1 MNGARARR
9 RCDQLNDCHRI
20 ALKTKHPAVSIQAN
34 GLPRVFALLGHDTG
48 NEMAICPRW
57 HRHFD
62 GDSFQSH
69 GVNLAMRTHRIEKIV
84 VAATDRCLDQALI
97 SCEAVI

>member
-1 MNGARARR
+1 M
-9 RCDQLNDCHRI
+9 Q
-20 ALKTKHPAVSIQAN
+20 TKHPAVSIQAN
-34 GLPRVFALLGHDTG
+34 RLLRAFAMLGQDNG
-48 NEMAICPRW
+48 YEMAICPRW

-84 VAATDRCLDQALI
+84 VAATDRCLDQVLI
-97 SCEAVI
+97 QCEAVI